1 MRRLLMLV
9 PVAVGAVTLAGAAL
23 VPAGAGR
30 PTVAFAPLTIEKEVD
45 GVVPPDTEFTVRVE
59 CDDPAIFLPSA
70 PNGVFSAEIDFDEEG
85 DPDGSNT
92 LTFVELATCTV
103 TETHD
108 GDAEEVSYEC
118 EGQFPANGS
127 SGTGFDDELTAQ
139 QDLVADPCG
148 GVHGPTEDPI
158 TVFIESRDQN
168 ATVTVTNEFPDPE
181 KAAPVAQPLAVSPT
195 FTG

>member
-9 PVAVGAVTLAGAAL
+9 PVAVGAVTLACAAL
-23 VPAGAGR
+23 VPAGAGAVS
-30 PTVAFAPLTIEKEVD
+30 TSAPLTIEKEVD
-45 GVVPPDTEFTVRVE
+45 GHVPDGTEFTVRVE
-59 CDDPAIFLPSA
+59 CNSPRIFTPS
-70 PNGVFSAEIDFDEEG
+70 GSVSSAKVDFDSEG
-85 DPDGSNT
+85 DPDGANT
-92 LTFVELATCTV
+92 ITFTGPTTCVV

-118 EGQFPANGS
+118 EGQFPPIDGGS
-127 SGTGFDDELTAQ
+127 AGFDDGVAAQ
-139 QDLVADPCG
+139 QDEVADPCG

-158 TVFIESRDQN
+158 TVFIENPEQN

-181 KAAPVAQPLAVSPT
+181 KPASVPAAQPVAVAPT